1 MLQMCESNRSF
12 RVSAVPGK
20 LSGMLDTDP
29 VMLHNKMNMKS
40 DETHEAHYEKRLG
53 WSIGVTFIV
62 FTGEIVGG
70 ILSNSLALLSD
81 AGHVFTDV
89 FALGLSLIA
98 LHIMHMP
105 SNYRATYGY
114 QRIGLLAA
122 LVNGCTLVL
131 ISVFIF
137 IEAYKRFSV
146 PPEIHTGTMFFV
158 ALAGLAGNIIMM
170 WILGKGHGNLNV
182 KSAWL
187 HVVGDTL
194 TSGGVIIAAVIIRL
208 TGWYLIDPIVSVIVG
223 IVIIIGSWPV
233 IKEVLRVFLEL
244 SPLGLHAEE
253 ISKMICAM
261 EDIQGVHDVHI
272 WSIGHGIPAF
282 SAHVLIND
290 LKVSE
295 TDGIRKKIE
304 EKLER
309 LGIKHTVLQMEC
321 AECQANGLYCQISPD
336 EENHHH

>member
-1 MLQMCESNRSF
+1 
-12 RVSAVPGK
+12 
-20 LSGMLDTDP
+20 MLDSAALI
-29 VMLHNKMNMKS
+29 LHNKIHMKH
-40 DETHEAHYEKRLG
+40 DETHEAHYETRLG
-53 WSIGVTFIV
+53 WSIGVTLVV
-62 FTGEIVGG
+62 FAGEVVGG

-98 LHIMHMP
+98 LHIMRRP
-105 SNYRATYGY
+105 PNYRATYGY

-122 LVNGCTLVL
+122 LINGCTLVL

-158 ALAGLAGNIIMM
+158 AVAGLVGNMIMM
-170 WILGKGHGNLNV
+170 WILGKGHKNLNV

-194 TSGGVIIAAVIIRL
+194 TSVGVIIGAVVIRL

-233 IKEVLRVFLEL
+233 IKEVLWVFLEL
-244 SPLGLHAEE
+244 SPLNLHAEE
-253 ISKMICAM
+253 ISKTLCGMKNVL
-261 EDIQGVHDVHI
+261 GVHDVHI

-282 SAHVLIND
+282 SAHVFVND
-290 LKVSE
+290 VKISE
-295 TDGIRKKIE
+295 TDGIRKEIE
-304 EKLER
+304 EKLSG

-321 AECQANGLYCQISPD
+321 AECQVNGLYCQISPG
-336 EENHHH
+336 EEEHHHH